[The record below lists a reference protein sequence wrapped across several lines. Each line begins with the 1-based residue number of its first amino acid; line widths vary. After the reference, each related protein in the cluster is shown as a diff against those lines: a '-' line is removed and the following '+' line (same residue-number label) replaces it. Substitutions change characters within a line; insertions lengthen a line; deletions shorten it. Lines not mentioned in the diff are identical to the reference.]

1 VLPLRSGTAPR
12 PPARAA
18 DELGRSGRHLLIGGV
33 LLAHLAGG
41 WALMQVQSVREAVV
55 EVAPLMVSLIA
66 PAPLPKPP
74 APAPAPARQPVKAPA
89 PAPLIAAAPTATP
102 APPTFVAPPVEAVAA
117 PVAVSAEPVA
127 PAPVPAVSAPPAPKQ
142 LPSSAVRYL
151 VEPQLTV
158 PLLSR
163 RLGEQG
169 LVQVRVLVDVRGRLK
184 EVSLKKSSG
193 FARLDQQA
201 LQDIRSA
208 RFAPHLENGQPI
220 EWEATALLSYE
231 LDR

>member
-1 VLPLRSGTAPR
+1 MR

-74 APAPAPARQPVKAPA
+74 VPAPSPAPARQPVKAPA

-102 APPTFVAPPVEAVAA
+102 APQAFVAAPVEAVAA
-117 PVAVSAEPVA
+117 PVAVSADPVA
-127 PAPVPAVSAPPAPKQ
+127 PVLAVAAPPAPPAPKQ

-184 EVSLKKSSG
+184 EASLKKSSG

>member
-1 VLPLRSGTAPR
+1 MR

-74 APAPAPARQPVKAPA
+74 VPAPASARQPVKAPA

-102 APPTFVAPPVEAVAA
+102 APQAFVAPTAEAVTP

-127 PAPVPAVSAPPAPKQ
+127 PAPVVAVSLPPAAPAPKQ

-151 VEPQLTV
+151 TEPQLTV

-169 LVQVRVLVDVRGRLK
+169 MVHVRVLVDVRGRLK
-184 EVSLKKSSG
+184 EASLRKSSG

>member
-1 VLPLRSGTAPR
+1 MR

-41 WALMQVQSVREAVV
+41 WALMQVQSVRDAVAEA
-55 EVAPLMVSLIA
+55 APLMVSLIA

-74 APAPAPARQPVKAPA
+74 TPAPAPVRQPVKAPA

-102 APPTFVAPPVEAVAA
+102 APQAFVAAPVETVAP

-127 PAPVPAVSAPPAPKQ
+127 PVQAVSTPPAPPAPKQ

-184 EVSLKKSSG
+184 EASLKKSSG